1 MTKTII
7 LTLLIAG
14 IFTVGSIATNEASAA
29 GFLKMGD
36 IKGES
41 TDAAHPDE
49 IDILS
54 WSWGETNSG
63 SHTGGGGGAGKVSM
77 QDFHFTMEYNKA
89 SPKIMESLANG
100 QHFDDATLFLTRTD
114 STGGQLEYLK
124 ITMKDLLISSYQTGG
139 SAGDDD
145 IPVEEV
151 SLNFGAI
158 KFDYIPEN
166 EDGSLG
172 PPVTGSA
179 SKHGRK

>member
-29 GFLKMGD
+29 GFLKIGD

-41 TDAAHPDE
+41 TDAEHEDE

-77 QDFHFTMEYNKA
+77 QDFHFVMEYNKA

-100 QHFDDATLFLTRTD
+100 QHFDDASLILTRVD
-114 STGGQLEYLK
+114 SSTGGQQEYLK
-124 ITMKDLLISSYQTGG
+124 ITMETVLISSYQTGG
-139 SAGDDD
+139 STGETD

-158 KFDYIPEN
+158 KFEYTPQSDVGSPET
-166 EDGSLG
+166 
-172 PPVTGSA
+172 VTGSA

>member
-14 IFTVGSIATNEASAA
+14 IFTVGSIATNEASAV
-29 GFLKMGD
+29 GFLKIDD

-41 TDAAHPDE
+41 TDTAHPDE

-100 QHFDDATLFLTRTD
+100 QHFDEALLTLTRTD
-114 STGGQLEYLK
+114 SSAGGQQEYLK
-124 ITMKDLLISSYQTGG
+124 IT
-139 SAGDDD
+139 
-145 IPVEEV
+145 
-151 SLNFGAI
+151 
-158 KFDYIPEN
+158 
-166 EDGSLG
+166 
-172 PPVTGSA
+172 
-179 SKHGRK
+179 